1 MHDHVNMVNA
11 LPIARTRGVRIVESK
26 STEPTDFASLISVTL
41 VTDRLKSD
49 VAGTLL
55 NQRDPRLVQ
64 IDGFRVEAVLD
75 GLLLIYSNMDV
86 PGVIGRIGTML
97 GQYGV
102 NIAGMQLGRQ
112 QRGGRAIA
120 VVNVDDAIPGPVLDE
135 IRRIPNIVYAKA
147 VRV

>member
-1 MHDHVNMVNA
+1 
-11 LPIARTRGVRIVESK
+11 
-26 STEPTDFASLISVTL
+26 
-41 VTDRLKSD
+41 
-49 VAGTLL
+49 
-55 NQRDPRLVQ
+55 
-64 IDGFRVEAVLD
+64 VEAVLD

-97 GQYGV
+97 GQHGV

-112 QRGGRAIA
+112 ERGGRAVA
-120 VVNVDDAIPGPVLDE
+120 VVNVDDAIPEPVLEE

>member
-1 MHDHVNMVNA
+1 
-11 LPIARTRGVRIVESK
+11 VESK

-41 VTDRLKSD
+41 FTDRGKTE
-49 VAGTLL
+49 VAGTLYG
-55 NQRDPRLVQ
+55 QRDPRLVQ

-97 GQYGV
+97 GQHGV

-112 QRGGRAIA
+112 ERGGRAVA
-120 VVNVDDAIPGPVLDE
+120 VVNVDDTIPGPVLDE
-135 IRRIPNIVYAKA
+135 IRHIPNIVYAKA